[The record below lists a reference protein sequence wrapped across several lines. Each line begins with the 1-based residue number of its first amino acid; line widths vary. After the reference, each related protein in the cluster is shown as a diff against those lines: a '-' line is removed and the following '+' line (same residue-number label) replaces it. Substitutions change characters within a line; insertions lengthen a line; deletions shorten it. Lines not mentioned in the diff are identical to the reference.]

1 MSSLNVTTVNLHP
14 RRAAR
19 QCVLEALFAYQFSKN
34 ERTEIINQLVNKNP
48 DLKNHYDFIK
58 SLFDTVFTK
67 MDWAEKLIKV
77 HLENW
82 ELDRVANIDKILLKM
97 GICEIY
103 FISEIPPKVTITEM
117 VEIAKIYSTDESPI
131 FINGILD
138 AVFKDYLKENKE

>member
-1 MSSLNVTTVNLHP
+1 MTTVNLHP

-48 DLKNHYDFIK
+48 ELKDHYDFIK
-58 SLFDTVFTK
+58 SLFDIVFTK
-67 MDWAEKLIKV
+67 MDWTEQLIKA

-103 FISEIPPKVTITEM
+103 FINDIPPKVTITEM

>member
-1 MSSLNVTTVNLHP
+1 MTTINLHP

-34 ERTEIINQLVNKNP
+34 DTLQIINQLMSKNP
-48 DLKNHYDFIK
+48 ELKGNNDFIQ
-58 SLFDTVFTK
+58 SLFDSVFENMKWTE
-67 MDWAEKLIKV
+67 DVIKS

-82 ELDRVANIDKILLKM
+82 EIDRIAQIDKILLKM

-103 FISEIPPKVTITEM
+103 FIDDIPPKVTISEM
-117 VEIAKIYSTDESPI
+117 VEIAKIYSTDESPV

-138 AVFKDYLKENKE
+138 AVFKNYIKENKE

>member
-1 MSSLNVTTVNLHP
+1 MTTINLHP

-34 ERTEIINQLVNKNP
+34 DRMEIIDQLVNENP
-48 DLKNHYDFIK
+48 ELNDNYDFIK
-58 SLFDTVFTK
+58 LLFNCVFTK
-67 MDWAEKLIKV
+67 MQWAESIIKC

-82 ELDRVANIDKILLKM
+82 ELERVALIDKILLKM

-103 FISEIPPKVTITEM
+103 FIKDIPPKVTISEM

-138 AVFKDYLKENKE
+138 AVFKEYLKKNKE

>member
-1 MSSLNVTTVNLHP
+1 MTTVNLHP

-34 ERTEIINQLVNKNP
+34 ERTEIIDQLINKNLE
-48 DLKNHYDFIK
+48 LKDHYDFIK
-58 SLFDTVFTK
+58 SLFDIVFTN
-67 MDWAEKLIKV
+67 MRWAENTIKA

-103 FISEIPPKVTITEM
+103 FISDIPPKVTITEM

-138 AVFKDYLKENKE
+138 AVFKDYLKKNKE

>member
-1 MSSLNVTTVNLHP
+1 VTTIKLHP

-34 ERTEIINQLVNKNP
+34 DTLQIINQLMSKNP
-48 DLKNHYDFIK
+48 ELKSNNDFIQ
-58 SLFDTVFTK
+58 SLFDSVFENMKWTE
-67 MDWAEKLIKV
+67 DVIKS

-82 ELDRVANIDKILLKM
+82 EIDRVAQIDKILLKM

-103 FISEIPPKVTITEM
+103 FIDDIPPKVTISEM
-117 VEIAKIYSTDESPI
+117 VEIAKIYSTDESPV

-138 AVFKDYLKENKE
+138 AVFKNYIKENKE

>member
-1 MSSLNVTTVNLHP
+1 MTTVNVHP

-34 ERTEIINQLVNKNP
+34 ERKEIINQLVNKNP
-48 DLKNHYDFIK
+48 ELKDHYNFIK
-58 SLFDTVFTK
+58 SLFDIVFTK
-67 MDWAEKLIKV
+67 MDWTEKLIKS

-103 FISEIPPKVTITEM
+103 FVNDIPPKVTITEM

-138 AVFKDYLKENKE
+138 AVFKDYLKENKD

>member
-1 MSSLNVTTVNLHP
+1 MTTINLHP

-19 QCVLEALFAYQFSKN
+19 QCVLEALFAYQFSEN
-34 ERTEIINQLVNKNP
+34 DTIDQLVSENP
-48 DLKNHYDFIK
+48 ELRGNNDFIQSLFEIVLKNVKLTENIIK
-58 SLFDTVFTK
+58 S
-67 MDWAEKLIKV
+67 

-82 ELDRVANIDKILLKM
+82 EIDRVALIDKILLKM

-103 FISEIPPKVTITEM
+103 FIDDIPPKVTISEM

-138 AVFKDYLKENKE
+138 AVFKKYIKENKK

>member
-1 MSSLNVTTVNLHP
+1 MTTINLHP

-34 ERTEIINQLVNKNP
+34 DTIDQLMSENP
-48 DLKNHYDFIK
+48 KLKGNNDFIQ
-58 SLFDTVFTK
+58 SLFDIVL
-67 MDWAEKLIKV
+67 ENGKLTENIIES

-82 ELDRVANIDKILLKM
+82 EIDRVALIDKILLKM

-103 FISEIPPKVTITEM
+103 FIDDIPPKVTISEM
-117 VEIAKIYSTDESPI
+117 VEIAKIYSTDESPV

-138 AVFKDYLKENKE
+138 AVFKNYIKENKK

>member
-1 MSSLNVTTVNLHP
+1 MTTVNLHP

-34 ERTEIINQLVNKNP
+34 ERMEIINKLVNKNP
-48 DLKNHYDFIK
+48 ELKYHYDYIK
-58 SLFDTVFTK
+58 SLFDIVFTK
-67 MDWAEKLIKV
+67 MHWTEDLIKA

-82 ELDRVANIDKILLKM
+82 ELDRVANIDKILLQM

-103 FISEIPPKVTITEM
+103 FIREIPPKVTITEM

-138 AVFKDYLKENKE
+138 AVFKNYLKENKK